1 VPEGGSDPAAARRP
15 PEPAPSDAP
24 GPLVDIH
31 LRWRAGQVAFGL
43 AVLLALVALTRP
55 LAPGGASPR
64 FRLAFIVLLGVGV
77 SAAALLASLRGRG
90 TGEHLSFY
98 ALLVLALDGIGQL
111 VGPLGFPVWP
121 LMAVLVAAVAVA
133 EVQSLALGVAAL
145 AALLEVADVAKG
157 GFVAWPDAVG
167 ASLGYAG
174 LVAGVSAGLRG
185 EKRRLSSTL
194 AELARLKYGIDH
206 LDEAERDTSR
216 SRRDAAPAT
225 LRQASEDARRS
236 RQVERDREL
245 NDDLGRLVAVARASL
260 SAHAVLYFAVDR
272 QREQAHLQAA
282 DGPPSLARDVSL
294 PLAQDPFAFVLDRH
308 QPFYATDFPR
318 LLFELPYYRGTV
330 KAGSLL
336 ALPVFTGEAVAGVL
350 VADQLEVQSLTGR
363 DPGLLEA
370 FAGLAGD
377 AILRARAAQRREELE
392 VEFKAAYDVSRK
404 LAVMTLPAHV
414 RRHLLRSAE
423 DLVPFEAAAIAMMDD
438 SHTRYT
444 VESALGWAAPF
455 EGREVARVEKTW
467 TAWVLANAEEAF
479 LLDHVAGARDHMP
492 ILVLDEGGARAE
504 SLLAVPL
511 RSRNRNL
518 GALVLTGRQ
527 GAFTASAARVLGI
540 LANQAAATLTV
551 IEFKERHKELAEHD
565 ALTGLFNRRA
575 FDDHLARAVA
585 REDRQGGRFALLLLD
600 IDHFKKIND
609 TYGHPSGDAAL
620 RGVAR
625 LLGRLL
631 RKGDLASRYGG
642 EEFAAILPG
651 SDEAGALRMAERL
664 RQALEQDRLVFE
676 GARLAVTASFGAAVW
691 PADGR
696 EAPALLAS
704 ADRALYAAKQAGR
717 NRVAAASQLTVGA
730 REP

>member
-1 VPEGGSDPAAARRP
+1 
-15 PEPAPSDAP
+15 
-24 GPLVDIH
+24 VDIR
-31 LRWRAGQVAFGL
+31 LRWRAGQVALGL
-43 AVLLALVALTRP
+43 AVLLAVVALTRP

-90 TGEHLSFY
+90 AGEHLSFY
-98 ALLVLALDGIGQL
+98 ALVVLALDGIGQL
-111 VGPLGFPVWP
+111 VAPLGWPIWP

-133 EVQSLALGVAAL
+133 ESQALAFGVAAL
-145 AALLEVADVAKG
+145 AALLGVADVAKG
-157 GFVAWPDAVG
+157 GFVAWPGAVG
-167 ASLGYAG
+167 ATLGYGG
-174 LVAGVSAGLRG
+174 LVTAVSVALRG
-185 EKRRLSSTL
+185 EKRRLSATL

-206 LDEAERDTSR
+206 LDEAEQASADG
-216 SRRDAAPAT
+216 RRDAAPAT

-245 NDDLGRLVAVARASL
+245 SDDLVRLVAVARASL

-272 QREQAHLQAA
+272 GRDRAHLRAA
-282 DGPPSLARDVSL
+282 DGPPALVPDVSL
-294 PLAQDPFAFVLDRH
+294 PLTQDPFAFVLDRR

-318 LLFELPYYRGTV
+318 LLHELPYYRGTV

-336 ALPVFTGEAVAGVL
+336 AVPVLTGETVAGLL
-350 VADQLEVQSLTGR
+350 VADRLEVQSLTGR

-370 FAGLAGD
+370 FAELTGD
-377 AILRARAAQRREELE
+377 AILRARAAQRREEME

-404 LAVMTLPAHV
+404 LAVMTQPAHV

-438 SHTRYT
+438 ADTRYT
-444 VESALGWAAPF
+444 LETAMGWAAAF
-455 EGREVARVEKTW
+455 QGREVARGEKTW
-467 TAWVLANAEEAF
+467 TGWVLANAEEAF
-479 LLDHVAGARDHMP
+479 LLDHVAGARDRMP
-492 ILVLDEGGARAE
+492 ILVLDEGSARAE

-511 RSRNRNL
+511 RGRNRNL
-518 GALVLTGRQ
+518 GALVLTGPR

-540 LANQAAATLTV
+540 LANQAAATLSV
-551 IEFKERHKELAEHD
+551 IQLKERHKELAEHD

-575 FDDHLARAVA
+575 FDDHLARAIA

-600 IDHFKKIND
+600 IDHFKKLND
-609 TYGHPSGDAAL
+609 TYGHPAGDAAL
-620 RGVAR
+620 AGVAR
-625 LLGRLL
+625 LLDRLL
-631 RKGDLASRYGG
+631 RKGDLAARYGG
-642 EEFAAILPG
+642 EEFVAILPG
-651 SDEAGALRMAERL
+651 SEEAGALRMAERV
-664 RQALEQDRLVFE
+664 RQALEKERLVFS
-676 GARLAVTASFGAAVW
+676 GARLALTASFGAAVW

-696 EAPALLAS
+696 EPAALLAA
-704 ADRALYAAKQAGR
+704 ADRALYAAKMAGR

>member
-1 VPEGGSDPAAARRP
+1 
-15 PEPAPSDAP
+15 
-24 GPLVDIH
+24 VDIR
-31 LRWRAGQVAFGL
+31 LRWRAGQAALGL
-43 AVLLALVALTRP
+43 AVLLAVVALTRP

-90 TGEHLSFY
+90 AGEHLSFY

-111 VGPLGFPVWP
+111 VAPLGWPIWP
-121 LMAVLVAAVAVA
+121 LMAVLVATVAVA
-133 EVQSLALGVAAL
+133 ESQALAFGVAAL
-145 AALLEVADVAKG
+145 AALLGAADVARG
-157 GFVAWPDAVG
+157 GFVAWPAAVA
-167 ASLGYAG
+167 ASLGYAA
-174 LVAGVSAGLRG
+174 LVAGVSVALRG
-185 EKRRLSSTL
+185 EKRRLSATL

-206 LDEAERDTSR
+206 LDEAEQLSAAG
-216 SRRDAAPAT
+216 RREKAPAT

-236 RQVERDREL
+236 RQVERDLEL
-245 NDDLGRLVAVARASL
+245 GDDLARLVAVARASL

-272 QREQAHLQAA
+272 ERDQAHLRAA
-282 DGPPSLARDVSL
+282 DGPPALVRDVSL
-294 PLAQDPFAFVLDRH
+294 PLVQDPFAFVLDRR

-336 ALPVFTGEAVAGVL
+336 AVPVLTGEVVAGVL
-350 VADQLEVQSLTGR
+350 VADRLEVQSLTGR

-370 FAGLAGD
+370 FAELAGD
-377 AILRARAAQRREELE
+377 AILRARAAQRREEME

-423 DLVPFEAAAIAMMDD
+423 DLVPFEAAAVAMMDD
-438 SHTRYT
+438 AHTRYT
-444 VESALGWAAPF
+444 LESALGWAAAF

-479 LLDHVAGARDHMP
+479 LLDHVAGATDRMP

-511 RSRNRNL
+511 RARDRNL
-518 GALVLTGRQ
+518 GALVLTGRR

-540 LANQAAATLTV
+540 LANQAAATLSV
-551 IEFKERHKELAEHD
+551 IQLKERHKDLAEHD

-575 FDDHLARAVA
+575 LDDHLARAIA
-585 REDRQGGRFALLLLD
+585 REDRQGGRFSLLLLD
-600 IDHFKKIND
+600 IDHFKKLND
-609 TYGHPSGDAAL
+609 TYGHPAGDAAL
-620 RGVAR
+620 AGVAR
-625 LLGRLL
+625 LLDRLL
-631 RKGDLASRYGG
+631 RKGDLAARYGG
-642 EEFAAILPG
+642 EEFVAILPG
-651 SDEAGALRMAERL
+651 SDEKGALRMAERV
-664 RQALEQDRLVFE
+664 RQALEKERLVFE
-676 GARLAVTASFGAAVW
+676 GARLALTASFGAAVW
-691 PADGR
+691 PTDGR
-696 EAPALLAS
+696 DAAALLAA